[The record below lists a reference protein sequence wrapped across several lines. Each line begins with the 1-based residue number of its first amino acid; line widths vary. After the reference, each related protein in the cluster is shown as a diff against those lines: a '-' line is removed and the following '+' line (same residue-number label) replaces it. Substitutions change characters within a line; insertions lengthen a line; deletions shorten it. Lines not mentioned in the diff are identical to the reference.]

1 MRQKLHAGLGLRDD
15 LRTPKRREKRR
26 ETEMTSKAITSE
38 STIKAFR
45 FKAAALNF
53 INTHFPE
60 DDSITIIYRDGF
72 YEVVVYETV
81 FCVAE

>member
-1 MRQKLHAGLGLRDD
+1 MLGLIYGMIYVRQKGA
-15 LRTPKRREKRR
+15 KRREIK
-26 ETEMTSKAITSE
+26 MTSKAITSE

-81 FCVAE
+81 FCIAE

>member
-1 MRQKLHAGLGLRDD
+1 MRQKLHAGLDLRDD
-15 LRTPKRREKRR
+15 LRTPKGAKRR
-26 ETEMTSKAITSE
+26 EIKMTTKAITSE

-81 FCVAE
+81 FCVAN